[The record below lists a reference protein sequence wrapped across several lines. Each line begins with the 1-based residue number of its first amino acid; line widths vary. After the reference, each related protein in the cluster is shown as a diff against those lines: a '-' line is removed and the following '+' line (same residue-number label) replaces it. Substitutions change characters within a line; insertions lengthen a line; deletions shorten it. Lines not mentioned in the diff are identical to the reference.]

1 MQVLTSL
8 SSLLVNSR
16 KAEDRKMEKKKQE
29 MAKSSWSERI
39 QSKNVTK
46 AVSEPAIKAAN
57 LI

>member
-8 SSLLVNSR
+8 SSLLVNSG
-16 KAEDRKMEKKKQE
+16 KAEDRKMEKKQE